1 MKVFKPTLVATM
13 VAFASSAYAQVTSLD
28 MTVVIDE
35 SGSMAGE
42 HNQFIGTYVDN
53 LDSFLKNQ
61 NVTLN
66 QYGLV
71 GFGGGTFQQSSAN
84 EAGRETGNALY
95 RHFWLQR
102 NPDDV
107 WGTSAEFDQVT
118 SELQTSGGTEDGY
131 RAIDYMFR
139 NFTFRPSVGKA
150 IMLITDEDRDNDTT
164 NLPTGHLPQGM
175 TELDKAFIESELKR
189 TGTTV
194 HAVVAQRFTDMD
206 GNPAIA
212 VVGSDPATGTAYVQ
226 QPDGTIITKKGFQFG
241 SASAATQADYTE
253 LALETGGTVIDID
266 ALRVAYTDTTALS
279 ALSSELAKLVA
290 NITASGPVIG
300 INCADATGAAA
311 QVCKVIQNSQ
321 SATVKNIG
329 SQVSQSAQYKQL
341 TQYQVGQMLTTA
353 LHNSRAVMR
362 TLRTRLATIRQAGT
376 NVSSVDVMDYY
387 NDGVSLSNDQI
398 ASAQQLRGGAASA
411 DNNDFGYFLR
421 GQYINGDFSGND
433 SANAYDS
440 STYLL
445 VGGIDKYFSSKTQAG
460 VSVHYANSD
469 ADFDNTSGTTDS
481 DSYGLAIYA
490 SHEIIPELYLEGSLG
505 YSRMNIDTSRDSGL
519 EVVSGDTDANITSA
533 SLGVLHNVGV
543 TKSFAVQPFAYIN
556 YQNIDIGGF
565 TERGGNTAL
574 KVDDTRLES
583 LNSEVGVGAA
593 YQFSTSTTATASV
606 AWEHEFK
613 DDSSVVNS
621 AFVASPNDVFKV
633 EVPRT
638 DNNYGRVSL
647 GVNQD
652 IGGNRDLALQADTI
666 FGNSD
671 YDEYG
676 VTLQFRQRF

>member
-290 NITASGPVIG
+290 NIT
-300 INCADATGAAA
+300 
-311 QVCKVIQNSQ
+311 QKQN
-321 SATVKNIG
+321 
-329 SQVSQSAQYKQL
+329 L
-341 TQYQVGQMLTTA
+341 
-353 LHNSRAVMR
+353 
-362 TLRTRLATIRQAGT
+362 
-376 NVSSVDVMDYY
+376 
-387 NDGVSLSNDQI
+387 
-398 ASAQQLRGGAASA
+398 
-411 DNNDFGYFLR
+411 
-421 GQYINGDFSGND
+421 
-433 SANAYDS
+433 
-440 STYLL
+440 
-445 VGGIDKYFSSKTQAG
+445 
-460 VSVHYANSD
+460 
-469 ADFDNTSGTTDS
+469 
-481 DSYGLAIYA
+481 
-490 SHEIIPELYLEGSLG
+490 
-505 YSRMNIDTSRDSGL
+505 
-519 EVVSGDTDANITSA
+519 
-533 SLGVLHNVGV
+533 
-543 TKSFAVQPFAYIN
+543 
-556 YQNIDIGGF
+556 
-565 TERGGNTAL
+565 
-574 KVDDTRLES
+574 
-583 LNSEVGVGAA
+583 
-593 YQFSTSTTATASV
+593 
-606 AWEHEFK
+606 
-613 DDSSVVNS
+613 
-621 AFVASPNDVFKV
+621 
-633 EVPRT
+633 
-638 DNNYGRVSL
+638 
-647 GVNQD
+647 
-652 IGGNRDLALQADTI
+652 
-666 FGNSD
+666 
-671 YDEYG
+671 
-676 VTLQFRQRF
+676 